1 MDGRKPIAT
10 RRRLGPGAP
19 AINNWVTLA
28 CTVTATVIGVLT
40 FVGGLDDG
48 RVPTPTP
55 DTSATV
61 LGVATADLSN
71 RPNFLG
77 ESPLGD
83 VIADAQLWFT
93 QAAGA
98 QIALVNPGGIR
109 GPILYGATSQGEAPG
124 QVTMAEAL
132 SVQPFRDR
140 PLVTVTLT
148 GAQLDQVLEQQ
159 FAGQDG
165 QTQTQILQVSQGLS
179 YRMSP
184 TAAAG
189 ERVSQLVLFNEP
201 IRSSSDYRVTV
212 NAFLAGGGDGFSIFT
227 RGRAPTLARGGDYDA
242 LAEYLRRGEPVAPGP
257 ADRIRLASS
266 A

>member
-1 MDGRKPIAT
+1 MDGRKPAT
-10 RRRLGPGAP
+10 ARRRLGPGAP

-28 CTVTATVIGVLT
+28 CTVIGTMIGVLT
-40 FVGGLDDG
+40 FAAGMDDG
-48 RVPTPTP
+48 RDPTPVP

-61 LGVATADLSN
+61 LGVATSDLSD
-71 RPNFLG
+71 RPNLLG

-109 GPILYGATSQGEAPG
+109 GPILYGATSHGEAPG
-124 QVTMAEAL
+124 QVTVAEAL

-140 PLVTVTLT
+140 PLSTLTFT

-159 FAGQDG
+159 FAGQGG
-165 QTQTQILQVSQGLS
+165 QTQTRILQISQGLS
-179 YRMSP
+179 YRMAP
-184 TAAAG
+184 TAPVG
-189 ERVSQLVLFNEP
+189 ERVSQLLLFNEP
-201 IRSSSDYRVTV
+201 VRSSSDYRVTV
-212 NAFLAGGGDGFSIFT
+212 NAFLAGGGDGFSILT
-227 RGRAPTLARGGDYDA
+227 EGRAPTVARGGDYDA
-242 LAEYLRRGEPVAPGP
+242 LAEYLRRGEPIAPGR
-257 ADRIRLASS
+257 ADRIRPSSS